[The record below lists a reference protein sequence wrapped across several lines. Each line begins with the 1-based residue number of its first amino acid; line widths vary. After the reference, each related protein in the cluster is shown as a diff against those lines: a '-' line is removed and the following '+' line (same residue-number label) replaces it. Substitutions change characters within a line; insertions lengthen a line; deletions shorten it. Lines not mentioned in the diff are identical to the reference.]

1 MILVVVGSSP
11 ITHPCKPLHIVQ
23 GFRVFFFGIE
33 ILKWGNALDK
43 KWRFFKY
50 ENMNNCSYIEK
61 SSEISVDVLFELSEF
76 FKFFGDTTRIRII
89 QILLGKEESVCEIA
103 EQLNL
108 EQSVVSHQL
117 RILRTANLVKP
128 RREGRKIFYS
138 LDDEHI
144 GLIFNT
150 GLAHILHKKGE

>member
-1 MILVVVGSSP
+1 MGAF
-11 ITHPCKPLHIVQ
+11 
-23 GFRVFFFGIE
+23 GRVFREKGGEFWV
-33 ILKWGNALDK
+33 LTLT
-43 KWRFFKY
+43 WRLQKCIY
-50 ENMNNCSYIEK
+50 ENMNNCSCIKNTKNEV
-61 SSEISVDVLFELSEF
+61 SIDVLFELSEF

-89 QILLGKEESVCEIA
+89 HLMLSGEISVNDIA
-103 EQLNL
+103 EKLNL

-128 RREGRKIFYS
+128 RRDGRKMFYS

-150 GLAHILHKKGE
+150 GLTHILHKKGK

>member
-1 MILVVVGSSP
+1 MGELGRIFQEKG
-11 ITHPCKPLHIVQ
+11 
-23 GFRVFFFGIE
+23 GEFRV
-33 ILKWGNALDK
+33 LALTKDLEK
-43 KWRFFKY
+43 CIY
-50 ENMNNCSYIEK
+50 ENMNNCSCIKNTKNEV
-61 SSEISVDVLFELSEF
+61 SMDVLFELSEF

-89 QILLGKEESVCEIA
+89 HLLLSGEVSVNDIA
-103 EQLNL
+103 EKLNL

-128 RREGRKIFYS
+128 RRDGRKMFYS

-150 GLAHILHKKGE
+150 GLTHILHKKGK

>member
-1 MILVVVGSSP
+1 MGGENSI
-11 ITHPCKPLHIVQ
+11 
-23 GFRVFFFGIE
+23 
-33 ILKWGNALDK
+33 
-43 KWRFFKY
+43 Y
-50 ENMNNCSYIEK
+50 ENMNTCSCKK
-61 SSEISVDVLFELSEF
+61 STKADISMDVLFELSEF

-89 QILLGKEESVCEIA
+89 HLMLSGEISVNEIA
-103 EQLNL
+103 EKLNL

-128 RREGRKIFYS
+128 RRDGRKIFYS

-150 GLAHILHKKGE
+150 GLTHILHKKGK

>member
-1 MILVVVGSSP
+1 
-11 ITHPCKPLHIVQ
+11 
-23 GFRVFFFGIE
+23 
-33 ILKWGNALDK
+33 
-43 KWRFFKY
+43 
-50 ENMNNCSYIEK
+50 MNNCSYIK
-61 SSEISVDVLFELSEF
+61 NARNDIPVDVLFELSEF

-89 QILLGKEESVCEIA
+89 HLMLSGELSVNDIA
-103 EQLNL
+103 EKLNL

-128 RREGRKIFYS
+128 RREGRKMFYS

-150 GLAHILHKKGE
+150 GLTHILHKKGK

>member
-1 MILVVVGSSP
+1 MHFFEGYPLTVGRKLS
-11 ITHPCKPLHIVQ
+11 I
-23 GFRVFFFGIE
+23 
-33 ILKWGNALDK
+33 
-43 KWRFFKY
+43 Y
-50 ENMNNCSYIEK
+50 ENMNNCSYIK
-61 SSEISVDVLFELSEF
+61 NKKQDVPVDVLFELSEF

-89 QILLGKEESVCEIA
+89 HLMLSGELSVNEIA
-103 EQLNL
+103 DKLNL

-150 GLAHILHKKGE
+150 GLTHILHKKGK

>member
-1 MILVVVGSSP
+1 MGAF
-11 ITHPCKPLHIVQ
+11 
-23 GFRVFFFGIE
+23 GRVFREKGGEFWV
-33 ILKWGNALDK
+33 LTLT
-43 KWRFFKY
+43 WRLQKCIY
-50 ENMNNCSYIEK
+50 ENMNNCSCVKNTKNEV
-61 SSEISVDVLFELSEF
+61 SMDVLFELSEF

-89 QILLGKEESVCEIA
+89 HLMLSGEISVNDIA
-103 EQLNL
+103 EKLNL

-128 RREGRKIFYS
+128 RRDGRKMFYS

-150 GLAHILHKKGE
+150 GLTHILHKKGK

>member
-1 MILVVVGSSP
+1 MGAF
-11 ITHPCKPLHIVQ
+11 
-23 GFRVFFFGIE
+23 GRVFREKGGEFWVLTLTERLQKCI
-33 ILKWGNALDK
+33 
-43 KWRFFKY
+43 Y
-50 ENMNNCSYIEK
+50 ENMNNCSYIKNVKNEV
-61 SSEISVDVLFELSEF
+61 SMDVLFELSEF

-89 QILLGKEESVCEIA
+89 HLMLSGEISVNDIA
-103 EQLNL
+103 EKLNL

-128 RREGRKIFYS
+128 RRDGRKMFYS

-150 GLAHILHKKGE
+150 GLTHILHKKGK